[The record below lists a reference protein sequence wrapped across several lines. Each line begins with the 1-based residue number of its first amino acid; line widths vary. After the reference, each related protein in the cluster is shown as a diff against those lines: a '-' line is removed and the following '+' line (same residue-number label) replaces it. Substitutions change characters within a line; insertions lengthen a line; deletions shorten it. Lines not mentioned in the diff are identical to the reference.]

1 MRDYLKKIRE
11 EQGKTQQHVA
21 FATGL
26 TRQYYNMIES
36 GERQA
41 DMSLSIM
48 KKLSEAFEVPL
59 DYIIEQ
65 ESKLNQAG

>member
-21 FATGL
+21 CATGL

-48 KKLSEAFEVPL
+48 KKLSEAFELPL

-65 ESKLNQAG
+65 ESKLNQAN

>member
-11 EQGKTQQHVA
+11 EQNKTQHQVA
-21 FATGL
+21 IKAGL

-59 DYIIEQ
+59 DYIVEQ
-65 ESKLNQAG
+65 ESKLNQAS